1 MNVFRSIFSMII
13 SFYAI
18 PLGEEIDIQYAWL
31 IFAIINIVFFIPFM
45 ALKWYGP
52 KLRAKAWQAPPMFHN
67 DL

>member
-18 PLGEEIDIQYAWL
+18 PLGEAIDIQYAWL
-31 IFAIINIVFFIPFM
+31 IFAIINIVLFIPFM
-45 ALKWYGP
+45 GLKWYGP
-52 KLRAKAWQAPPMFHN
+52 RLREKGWQAPPQFHN